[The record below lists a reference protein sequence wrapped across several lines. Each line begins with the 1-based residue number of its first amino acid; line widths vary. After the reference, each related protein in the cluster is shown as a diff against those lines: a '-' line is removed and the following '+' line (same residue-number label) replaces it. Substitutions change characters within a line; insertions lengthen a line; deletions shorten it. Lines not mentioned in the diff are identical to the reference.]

1 MGRLK
6 EGLNSGVHELAN
18 EGTQV
23 TDTAQ
28 QELRDAQES
37 ASKLDSLNC
46 IDDDDQSASDG
57 ARSESQAIA
66 RETAENE
73 VRNPTR
79 EIKSGFDSIKA
90 ESDTYATIEEQDAET
105 ASGMEGRYN
114 SVGSSLASSFRNSMQ
129 EFIQISSEAQDTGN
143 QLESVNGALASGIE
157 SSFG

>member
-6 EGLNSGVHELAN
+6 EGLHTGTQEGIN
-18 EGTQV
+18 EGAKV

-28 QELRDAQES
+28 QELSDAQES

-46 IDDDDQSASDG
+46 IDDDDQSASDN
-57 ARSESQAIA
+57 ARSEAQSVS

-79 EIKSGFDSIKA
+79 EIKSGLDSIKSEADGYA
-90 ESDTYATIEEQDAET
+90 EIEEQDTNT

-114 SVGSSLASSFRNSMQ
+114 SIGSSLADSFRNSME
-129 EFIQISSEAQDTGN
+129 EFRQIGDEAQDAGN
-143 QLESVNGALASGIE
+143 QLESTNEQLASGIE
-157 SSFG
+157 SAFG